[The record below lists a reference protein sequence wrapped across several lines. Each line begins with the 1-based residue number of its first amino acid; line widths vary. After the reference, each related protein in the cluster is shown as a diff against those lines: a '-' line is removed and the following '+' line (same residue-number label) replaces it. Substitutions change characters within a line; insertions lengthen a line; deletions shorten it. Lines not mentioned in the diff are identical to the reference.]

1 MVLNLLTLALVFSAV
16 QTASLDINLERYN
29 DWDLPFSIPMN
40 ITQQNSNPKNNL
52 FPNGFYNLVVD
63 FNSWLTVVFTD
74 AMPNNPTDTVYLH
87 NSTVPMNGYY
97 DLFDFEF

>member
-40 ITQQNSNPKNNL
+40 IT
-52 FPNGFYNLVVD
+52 
-63 FNSWLTVVFTD
+63 
-74 AMPNNPTDTVYLH
+74 
-87 NSTVPMNGYY
+87 
-97 DLFDFEF
+97 